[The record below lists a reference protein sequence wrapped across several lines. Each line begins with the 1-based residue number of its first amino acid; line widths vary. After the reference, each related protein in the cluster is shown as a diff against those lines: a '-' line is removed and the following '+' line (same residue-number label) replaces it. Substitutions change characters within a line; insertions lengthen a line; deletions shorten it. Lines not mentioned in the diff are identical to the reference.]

1 MRRVFNVA
9 AVTRKQFSSAS
20 AAPKLQAQDVDMTA
34 LLDGALGTA
43 LTPNDTVEKLDQYVV
58 GQAAA
63 KKAVAIAMRNRWRR
77 QQLPDYIKNEIVPK
91 NILMVGPTGC
101 GKTEVRCLFCMGF
114 FAVRNFFFLSVF
126 SHTRTH
132 SRTQIARRISKISQA
147 PFLKVEATKF
157 TEVGFHGRDVD
168 QIIKV

>member
-1 MRRVFNVA
+1 MRRAFNFAPAVA
-9 AVTRKQFSSAS
+9 RKHFSSAS
-20 AAPKLQAQDVDMTA
+20 AAPKLQAQDVDMAA

-43 LTPNDTVEKLDQYVV
+43 MTPNDTVEKLDQYVV

-101 GKTEVRCLFCMGF
+101 GKTE
-114 FAVRNFFFLSVF
+114 
-126 SHTRTH
+126 
-132 SRTQIARRISKISQA
+132 IARRISKISQA

-168 QIIKV
+168 QIIKVNQAVEVNSGIFPSPV